1 MNAPPNERPDHDE
14 ALIRAL
20 IAPGDGSIV
29 DALMAL
35 PQLRA
40 DAGASPVLGDA
51 LQAALARKLK
61 ARLEREAQDRDRRD
75 AA

>member
-1 MNAPPNERPDHDE
+1 MNAPPNDRPDHDE

-35 PQLRA
+35 PQT
-40 DAGASPVLGDA
+40 GATLPELIHWA
-51 LQAALARKLK
+51 TK
-61 ARLEREAQDRDRRD
+61 
-75 AA
+75 